1 MENENERLLKLFYA
15 GALVDAVFNYER
27 HGILEEVTEEKKLRQ
42 EKSAQIQLKQLSIES
57 LPQLYEK
64 FSQIFG
70 CANWSF
76 KDEDGNAAEAT
87 TTTCILCALAK
98 KQGTEKPCNL
108 FCINPFKAFAKS
120 LGYELNVTSTL
131 WDGAE
136 CCFNHKKIKG

>member
-1 MENENERLLKLFYA
+1 MEKENERLLKLFYA
-15 GALVDAVFNYER
+15 GALVDAVLNYER

-42 EKSAQIQLKQLSIES
+42 EKSAEIQLKQLSIES

-76 KDEDGNAAEAT
+76 KDEDENTSEAT
-87 TTTCILCALAK
+87 TTTCLLCALAK

-108 FCINPFKAFAKS
+108 FCINPFKSFVKS

-136 CCFNHKKIKG
+136 CCFTHKKF